1 MTRPSATEKVP
12 LARLMAMAFRSLID
26 RLHERLAARGFD
38 DIRPAYGFVLLAC
51 RDRAIGVVDIA
62 VMLGFT
68 KQAAS
73 KLVETMARDGYVS
86 RVVNKNDARGR
97 RVQLT
102 AKGQRALSAV
112 EAIYAQLEGEW
123 AHVLDARRVEGLRR
137 DLTTVL
143 KAQNGGTLPAVRPTF

>member
-1 MTRPSATEKVP
+1 MTAAEAPVP

-26 RLHERLAARGFD
+26 GLHGRLAERGFG

-51 RDRAIGVVDIA
+51 REGSLSVGDVA
-62 VMLGFT
+62 VLLGFT

-73 KLVETMARDGYVS
+73 KLVDTMARDGYVR
-86 RVVNKNDARGR
+86 RVADENDARGR

-102 AKGQRALSAV
+102 AKGHRALLAV
-112 EAIYAQLEGEW
+112 EAIYVELEGEW
-123 AHVLDARRVEGLRR
+123 ADVLGERRVEGLRK

-143 KAQNGGTLPAVRPTF
+143 KAHNDGKLPAVRPTF